1 MFDAITNTQISEVT
15 RENVIDVWFSPKGTY
30 FATWERPSKCDVKGV
45 IWRLM
50 FANSGSNLAKLED
63 GSGSNN
69 LILWESKTGTQ
80 LAAFSQKA
88 YSNSYVSLEKS
99 GGSVGEG
106 WIGSRW

>member
-1 MFDAITNTQISEVT
+1 VIQI
-15 RENVIDVWFSPKGTY
+15 
-30 FATWERPSKCDVKGV
+30 
-45 IWRLM
+45 
-50 FANSGSNLAKLED
+50 LAKLED

-99 GGSVGEG
+99 GAVWGRDGSDQDGE
-106 WIGSRW
+106 SKN